1 MGFNSGFKGL
11 IFSFVSNKFDEE
23 SLWGMRTANGSWDGL
38 IGRLIKD
45 EADIALADFH
55 MTAERL
61 EAVDFLHT
69 LQATA

>member
-1 MGFNSGFKGL
+1 
-11 IFSFVSNKFDEE
+11 
-23 SLWGMRTANGSWDGL
+23 MRTVNGSWDGL

>member
-1 MGFNSGFKGL
+1 MKT
-11 IFSFVSNKFDEE
+11 V
-23 SLWGMRTANGSWDGL
+23 NGSWDGL
-38 IGRLIKD
+38 IGRLVKD

-61 EAVDFLHT
+61 QAVDFLHT

>member
-1 MGFNSGFKGL
+1 
-11 IFSFVSNKFDEE
+11 
-23 SLWGMRTANGSWDGL
+23 MRNINGSWDGL

-61 EAVDFLHT
+61 EVVDFLYT
-69 LQATA
+69 LQRTA